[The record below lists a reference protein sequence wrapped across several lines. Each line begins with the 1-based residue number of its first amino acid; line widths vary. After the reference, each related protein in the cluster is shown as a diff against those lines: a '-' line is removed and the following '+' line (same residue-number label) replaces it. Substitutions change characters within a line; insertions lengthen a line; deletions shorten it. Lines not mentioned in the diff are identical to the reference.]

1 MSAAANSLTW
11 RVLAITMALSL
22 KSIFAALVLFVALPQ
37 IKAWET
43 GQWYCHRLV
52 PLSITSVAT
61 PCTFPCLLISPHYG
75 HHSIVVRQEADGT
88 PCKVTT
94 SPLEVQQGSRCRNG
108 ICPLPD
114 LRLYLKRMKRGAIH
128 SYVLND
134 WPERVKAI
142 GGNNQGNVRKKPK
155 DNRRK
160 KKKNEK
166 QKKKDDWFL
175 KRGNRTR
182 KH

>member
-52 PLSITSVAT
+52 PLSI
-61 PCTFPCLLISPHYG
+61 
-75 HHSIVVRQEADGT
+75 
-88 PCKVTT
+88 VTT